1 MSDYNK
7 RERNYAVRES
17 FKDIFGV
24 WLLKKQ
30 SFEGNFDMPV
40 VGCFDDISSIDYLAL
55 FSINTIMFLMV
66 FTGSITLSFTKM
78 RGD

>member
-55 FSINTIMFLMV
+55 FSDTAEYRKTENTAVCFY
-66 FTGSITLSFTKM
+66 
-78 RGD
+78 